1 MNPVEKEKKWQQPQ
15 WSLQTGQQPTGA
27 AWAPAVAWGQENRN
41 LPCGNGHSY
50 PWGQTNPS
58 LGDET
63 LTLSP
68 GLELC

>member
-41 LPCGNGHSY
+41 LPVGMDTVTPGDR
-50 PWGQTNPS
+50 QTLPS
-58 LGDET
+58 GMR
-63 LTLSP
+63 P
-68 GLELC
+68 